1 MQPASEAPPI
11 RLSELVALLSLGTD
25 LGFGQPM
32 EHAIR
37 QCLIALKLA
46 EHLQMTESERVVL
59 YYSGLLAWV
68 GCHSDAYEQAKWFGD
83 DIRIKADMAFNF
95 DQAKRAT
102 LASMMVKYL
111 GGAGRP
117 LVARVRPGLAFF
129 GQGWRD
135 MNSMAENHYFATD
148 ELAVQ
153 LGLGE
158 GVRESLRESYE
169 RWDGTGWIGLKAD
182 ELMLASRLVNLADVV
197 EVFQRTAGTS
207 AAMAVAKERS
217 GTQFDPQLVAL
228 FCREADGLFASLP
241 AEATWAAVIA
251 AEPALGRAL
260 ADDEFDAAL
269 EAIADFTDLKSPWT
283 LGHSRAVA
291 SLASAAADHF
301 GLGASGTRQLRR
313 AALVHDIGRLGVS
326 NAIWDKRGPL
336 TQPEMERVRLHPY
349 LTERM
354 LSFSPALAAL
364 GSIAVQHHERL
375 DGSGYP
381 RGLAATSITPE
392 GRLLAAADAYRT
404 MIEMRPHRPA
414 RTTEEAAK
422 HLRAE
427 VGAGRFDG
435 DATNAVLRA
444 AGHAVK
450 QRRDWPAGLTSREV
464 EVLKLLVRGLS
475 NKEIA
480 QVLVI
485 SAKTARNHV
494 EHIYA
499 KIGVSNRARASLFA
513 VKHGLMSDPVGTD
526 NDGSAGQAVGH

>member
-1 MQPASEAPPI
+1 MHASPAPARI
-11 RLSELVALLSLGTD
+11 RLAELVALLSLGTD

-37 QCLIALKLA
+37 QCLIALKLSEA
-46 EHLQMTESERVVL
+46 LEMTESERVVL

-68 GCHSDAYEQAKWFGD
+68 GCHTDAYEQAKWFGD
-83 DIRIKADMAFNF
+83 DIRLKTDMAFNF
-95 DQAKRAT
+95 DQAKRGAM
-102 LASMMVKYL
+102 ASLLVKYL

-117 LVARVRPGLAFF
+117 LASRVRVGVAFF

-135 MNSMAENHYFATD
+135 LNSIAENHYLATD

-158 GVRESLRESYE
+158 DVRASLRESYE
-169 RWDGTGWIGLKAD
+169 RWDGTGWMGSRGE

-197 EVFQRTAGTS
+197 EVFQRTSGTP
-207 AAMAVAKERS
+207 AAVAVARERS
-217 GTQFDPQLVAL
+217 GTQFDPSLVDL
-228 FCREADGLFASLP
+228 FCAEADRVFATLP
-241 AEATWAAVIA
+241 ADSTWDTVIA
-251 AEPALGRAL
+251 AEPALGRTL
-260 ADDEFDAAL
+260 TNDEFDAAL

-291 SLASAAADHF
+291 TLAADAARDY
-301 GLGASGTRQLRR
+301 GLPPTEAATLSR

-336 TQPEMERVRLHPY
+336 SQPEMERVRLHPY

-354 LSFSPALAAL
+354 LSFSPALAPL
-364 GSIAVQHHERL
+364 GAIAVQHHERL

-381 RGLAATSITPE
+381 RGLPAAAITPQ
-392 GRLLAAADAYRT
+392 GRILAAADAYRT

-414 RTTEEAAK
+414 RTPDDAALQ
-422 HLRAE
+422 LRSE
-427 VGAGRFDG
+427 VAAGRIDG
-435 DATNAVLRA
+435 DAANAILRA
-444 AGHAVK
+444 AGHTVN
-450 QRRDWPAGLTSREV
+450 RRHEWPAGLTAREV

-480 QVLVI
+480 ERLVI
-485 SAKTARNHV
+485 SRKTAGNHV
-494 EHIYA
+494 EHIYG

-513 VKHGLMSDPVGTD
+513 VKHGIMSEPLSFDVI
-526 NDGSAGQAVGH
+526 